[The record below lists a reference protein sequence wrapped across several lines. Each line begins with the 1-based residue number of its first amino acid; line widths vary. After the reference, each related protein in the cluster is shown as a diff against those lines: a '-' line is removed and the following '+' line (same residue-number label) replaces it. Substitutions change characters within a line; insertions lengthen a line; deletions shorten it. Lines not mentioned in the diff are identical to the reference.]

1 MTLKFFKNINDAT
14 KDFTK
19 QRVCIFNDLSKDV
32 TKSAAFC
39 NAFKHL
45 SDKFIKTAKA
55 RVFPDLSANDNWG
68 YAINYEC
75 GTITLYLLQHSENN
89 KITENFALLSVESDL
104 ISADEYAKMYN
115 IAPHTVNQWI
125 RRGKIRTAKKIGND
139 WMIPTLTESP
149 KRGYESATYIL
160 PNSIATITNAYPF
173 LQNMQ
178 SVTIEQDKN
187 NKNEFIVNCFTNN
200 METPDII
207 KRLDKKAKETFEM
220 ALITH
225 PSVKY
230 LQK

>member
-1 MTLKFFKNINDAT
+1 MTLKFFKENNDAIND
-14 KDFTK
+14 FSK
-19 QRVCIFNDLSKDV
+19 QSKQMLKALSNDV

-45 SDKFIKTAKA
+45 TDKFIKTAKA
-55 RVFPDLSANDNWG
+55 HVFPNLSINDNWG
-68 YAINYEC
+68 YAINYEY

-89 KITENFALLSVESDL
+89 KITEKFALLSVESDL
-104 ISADEYAKMYN
+104 VSIEEYAKLYG
-115 IAPHTVNQWI
+115 IEPHTVNQWI

-149 KRGYESATYIL
+149 KRGYEPATYIL
-160 PNSIATITNAYPF
+160 PNSIPTITNAYPF

-178 SVTIEQDKN
+178 SVTIEQNEN
-187 NKNEFIVNCFTNN
+187 NKNEFIVSCFTDN
-200 METPDII
+200 METSDVT
-207 KRLDKKAKETFEM
+207 KRLDKKAKETFEL

>member
-1 MTLKFFKNINDAT
+1 MTLKFFKNISDAT

-19 QRVCIFNDLSKDV
+19 QSSHIFNDLSKNV

-39 NAFKHL
+39 SAFKHL
-45 SDKFIKTAKA
+45 SDKFIKTANSH
-55 RVFPDLSANDNWG
+55 VFPDLSANDNWG
-68 YAINYEC
+68 YVINYEC
-75 GTITLYLLQHSENN
+75 GTVTLYLLQHSENN
-89 KITENFALLSVESDL
+89 KITEKFALLSVESDL
-104 ISADEYAKMYN
+104 ISADEYAKLYG
-115 IAPHTVNQWI
+115 IEPHTVNQWI

-149 KRGYESATYIL
+149 KRGYEPATYIL

-187 NKNEFIVNCFTNN
+187 NKNKFIVSCFTDNIKI
-200 METPDII
+200 PGII
-207 KRLDKKAKETFEM
+207 KRLDKKEKETFEL

-225 PSVKY
+225 PFIKY